1 MPKVRVRGVEPPEGW
16 DLISDKLAAFDAKL
30 RDGASPAA
38 VSCGPSPSY
47 PVECGAKATGLR
59 TRLAA
64 GSGPH
69 GAEWRERRCV
79 SA

>member
-38 VSCGPSPSY
+38 VSCGPSP
-47 PVECGAKATGLR
+47 VIRCVRRTATGLR